1 MYAENKIIKDKTSI
15 GKLRGKTDQWNQ
27 KIYSF
32 LIFSPQAASSGEDYS
47 LRKLLCFTK
56 SETALLLASC
66 SRALVLRRGGIET
79 VSNGQFKQ
87 TRVMMIYLR

>member
-32 LIFSPQAASSGEDYS
+32 LIFSPQESSSG
-47 LRKLLCFTK
+47 
-56 SETALLLASC
+56 
-66 SRALVLRRGGIET
+66 
-79 VSNGQFKQ
+79 
-87 TRVMMIYLR
+87 